1 MRPRPLPRLAA
12 TAVAALVAGSGCTDD
27 PASPAGPDARADAS
41 DDGASDER
49 AASGVVGLPLDESLD
64 AFLDGPNATHAAL
77 LSTDMGLDGS
87 TRWAPYLVDLLRLGW
102 SDDSRVAAEVALETI
117 TGVPRPDGDEPVD
130 AYLVYG
136 GWLHEH
142 EPGPDETYREWK
154 QVLYGLI
161 DPEFATLLSGVDDPS
176 TLALIQWGGV
186 LRGGIPALDDPTVI
200 DADDADDAGV
210 LLDDEVV
217 FGAVVE
223 GEARAWPLR
232 IMGHHELTNDTLGG
246 RPVALAYC
254 TLCRSAVLFDREVE
268 GQVLDF
274 DSSGLLLSSN
284 KVMADRQT
292 DSLWQQFSGVAIG
305 GELSGQ
311 ELTRYSTTVTTWSEW
326 RTEHPDTTTLEIPD
340 PEIRSAEGY
349 FTTSYSYEPGDA
361 YREYNASD
369 ELWFPALTPPPG
381 FSPKADVATVLL
393 AGEALA
399 VRVDDLEAAGPT
411 AIPLGTGAVLAVPT
425 DGGARFYDV
434 ADTVPADAALVGVQG
449 GEDAATLADG
459 TVLPRLPSGQSLWF
473 AWWGEH
479 RDSARWPAG

>member
-1 MRPRPLPRLAA
+1 MRPLPRLAA
-12 TAVAALVAGSGCTDD
+12 TAVAALAVTTNCTGD
-27 PASPAGPDARADAS
+27 PASPPSADARDDARDVGR
-41 DDGASDER
+41 DDTASK
-49 AASGVVGLPLDESLD
+49 GVVGLPLDESLD

-77 LSTDMGLDGS
+77 LSTEMGLDGS

-102 SDDSRVAAEVALETI
+102 SDDSRVAAEVALEAI
-117 TGVPRPDGDEPVD
+117 TGVPRPDTDEPVD

-136 GWLHEH
+136 EWLHEH

-154 QVLYGLI
+154 QVVYGLI
-161 DPEFATLLSGVDDPS
+161 DPEFATLLSGVDDAS

-186 LRGGIPALDDPTVI
+186 LRGGIPALDDPAVI
-200 DADDADDAGV
+200 GAGEASV
-210 LLDDEVV
+210 LLGDEVV

-254 TLCRSAVLFDREVE
+254 TLCRSAVLFDREVA

-292 DSLWQQFSGVAIG
+292 DSLWRQLGGVAIG
-305 GELSGQ
+305 GELTGA

-326 RTEHPDTTTLEIPD
+326 QTEHPDTTTLAVPD

-349 FTTSYSYEPGDA
+349 FTSSYSYEPGDA

-393 AGEALA
+393 DGEALA
-399 VRVDDLEAAGPT
+399 VRLDDLEAAGPT

-425 DGGARFYDV
+425 GGGARFYDLDG
-434 ADTVPADAALVGVQG
+434 AMPGTAELVGVR
-449 GEDAATLADG
+449 GEEGTATLADG
-459 TVLPRLPSGQSLWF
+459 TVLPRLSSGQSLWF

-479 RDSARWPAG
+479 RDSDRWPGG